1 MNTFARII
9 LVFLSLLLIGASLF
23 LLAANYDLIPGIAMS
38 SWMPGWANETIV
50 LAAVGVL
57 LLLALILLI
66 LGLKPKKKAAN
77 AVVKG
82 SEFGEVM
89 ISITAVENMVL
100 RVVQQTRGI
109 KDISRKVVFTP
120 DGLIVRIVINVMPD
134 IALPE
139 LITELQS
146 RTKEYLEEIT
156 GITVHEVKVLV
167 ENVNMDQAASKK

>member
-9 LVFLSLLLIGASLF
+9 LVFISLLLIGASLF
-23 LLAANYDLIPGIAMS
+23 LLAAHYDIVPGMALS
-38 SWMPGWANETIV
+38 SWMPGWVTETIL
-50 LAAVGVL
+50 LAAVGAL
-57 LLLALILLI
+57 LLLALIFLI
-66 LGLKPKKKAAN
+66 LGLKPKKKPGN

-89 ISITAVENMVL
+89 ISINAVENMVL
-100 RVVQQTRGI
+100 RVVQRTNGI
-109 KDISRKVVFTP
+109 KDVSRKVNFTP

-139 LITELQS
+139 LIKELQS
-146 RTKEYLEEIT
+146 GTKEYLEEIT
-156 GITVHEVKVLV
+156 GVTVNEVKVLV

>member
-9 LVFLSLLLIGASLF
+9 LVFISLLLIGASLF
-23 LLAANYDLIPGIAMS
+23 LLAAHYDVVPGMALS
-38 SWMPGWANETIV
+38 SWMPGWVTETIV
-50 LAAVGVL
+50 LAAVGAL
-57 LLLALILLI
+57 LLLALIFLI
-66 LGLKPKKKAAN
+66 LGLKPKKKPGN

-89 ISITAVENMVL
+89 ISINAVENMVL
-100 RVVQQTRGI
+100 RVVQQTNGI
-109 KDISRKVVFTP
+109 KDVSRKVNFTP

-139 LITELQS
+139 LIKELQS

-156 GITVHEVKVLV
+156 GVTVHEVKVLV

>member
-23 LLAANYDLIPGIAMS
+23 LLAAHYDIIPGMALS
-38 SWMPGWANETIV
+38 TWMPGWASETIL

-57 LLLALILLI
+57 LLLALIFLI
-66 LGLKPKKKAAN
+66 LGLKPKKKAPN

-109 KDISRKVVFTP
+109 KDVSRKVIFTP

-139 LITELQS
+139 LIKELQS

-156 GITVHEVKVLV
+156 GVTVNEVKVLV
-167 ENVNMDQAASKK
+167 ENVNMDQAASSK

>member
-38 SWMPGWANETIV
+38 SWMPGWANEAIV
-50 LAAVGVL
+50 LAAVGAL

-66 LGLKPKKKAAN
+66 LGLKPKKKASN

-100 RVVQQTRGI
+100 RVVQQTRSI
-109 KDISRKVVFTP
+109 KDVSRKVVFTP
-120 DGLIVRIVINVMPD
+120 DGLVVRIVINVMPD